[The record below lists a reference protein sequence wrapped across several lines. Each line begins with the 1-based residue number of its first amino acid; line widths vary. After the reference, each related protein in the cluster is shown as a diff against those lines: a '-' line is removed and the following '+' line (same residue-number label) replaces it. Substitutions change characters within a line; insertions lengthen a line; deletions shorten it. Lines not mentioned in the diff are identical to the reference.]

1 MNTIGYLADVIIQRL
16 FGISRPGQIT
26 QSPLEEEFRA
36 KNFVALVLVERFSPN
51 ADRTNDLAGRQW
63 HKEELKHYSQRKKEG
78 RMGAVWPEKNRQM
91 SRKVALKWFH

>member
-63 HKEELKHYSQRKKEG
+63 HKEELKHYSQRKKSPNVYKSCPKMISLESD
-78 RMGAVWPEKNRQM
+78 R
-91 SRKVALKWFH
+91 F